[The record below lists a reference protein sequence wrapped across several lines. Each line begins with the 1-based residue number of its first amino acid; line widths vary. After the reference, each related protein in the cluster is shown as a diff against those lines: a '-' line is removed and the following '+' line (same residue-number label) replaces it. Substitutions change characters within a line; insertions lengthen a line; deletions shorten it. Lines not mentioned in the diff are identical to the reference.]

1 MMAAAVTDKISGRCL
16 PASSGVCTWC
26 GLPVASVRAAEAVVS
41 ETAEPQAQTQ
51 RRSVA
56 EPDDIYCC
64 FGCRLA
70 HAIADENGNSGSM
83 RWTTIRLG
91 LAVFFSMNL
100 MAFTMTM
107 WSLDVYD
114 VQRDA
119 LQTQMFA
126 VFRWL
131 SLVLSLPVLLLLG
144 VPLLQNAADSWRR
157 RIFSTDL
164 LIVVG
169 VAAAYAVSAVAVIRG
184 HEKVYFEVGAAVLVM
199 VTLGRWLEA
208 TGRQKATEALEQLEA
223 LLPETA
229 RRIESG
235 IVTLIRS
242 ASIQEGDAL
251 QIRPGDRFPVDAD
264 IMEGVATVDE
274 QVFTGESLPVVRGP
288 GEHVSAGTVNLDHVV
303 IVKAVSQFRSG
314 SFARLLSLLQ
324 EARLSRGH
332 YQRLADRVSSWFLP
346 LVVCLAIVAVLLH
359 WRSGAGAAIQAG
371 LSVLLIACPCAL
383 GMATPLA
390 IWTAL
395 STALKHQVL
404 FRSGEAIERLAQ
416 VTTVCFDK
424 TGTLTTG
431 QPQVTCRLLTNS
443 LTQDQLLPLCAA
455 VAQTSSHPFSQAI
468 CQYVRDRHLRLLS
481 GETNGMTAG
490 EPRLPALTDVQ
501 AIPGAGVCAID
512 SHHQTIRLGS
522 PEFVA
527 NDPGVSE
534 ADRQRL
540 RQVVATAD
548 LDADAMVLVTVNSVP
563 AVLFLMS
570 ESLRPEASQCFDGC
584 AQLGL
589 PVRILTGDREARA
602 RRLQQELCGDRY
614 ATAADADLAAV
625 APQQAGV
632 SIQVLSGLRPEQKVA
647 ELQRLRAQGDSVAMA
662 GDGVNDAPA
671 LATCDIGIAMG
682 CGADVSRNSAQV
694 CLLSND
700 LSRIPWAIALSRRT
714 TAIIRQNLFWSFAY
728 NFIGVLLA
736 VAGLLNPAFAAML
749 MILSSL
755 LVISNSLRLL
765 SETPQSTSDVSATRS
780 REVQRHSEAVL
791 TETSGQLLRVVS

>member
-1 MMAAAVTDKISGRCL
+1 MTATVTEDMSGRCL
-16 PASSGVCTWC
+16 PASAVVCTWC
-26 GLPVASVRAAEAVVS
+26 GLPVASISAAEAVAS
-41 ETAEPQAQTQ
+41 DTAEPQTQ

-91 LAVFFSMNL
+91 LSVFFSMNL

-229 RRIESG
+229 RRIDSG

-242 ASIQEGDAL
+242 ASIQEGDEL
-251 QIRPGDRFPVDAD
+251 QIRPGDRFPVDAV
-264 IMEGVATVDE
+264 IMEGVASVDE

-288 GEHVSAGTVNLDHVV
+288 GERVSAGTVNLDHVV

-346 LVVCLAIVAVLLH
+346 LVVFLAIVAVLLH
-359 WRSGAGAAIQAG
+359 WRSGAGVAIQAG

-416 VTTVCFDK
+416 ITTVCFDK

-443 LTQDQLLPLCAA
+443 LIQDQILPLCAA

-468 CQYVRDRHLRLLS
+468 YQYVRDRHLRLLS
-481 GETNGMTAG
+481 GDANGLTAV
-490 EPRLPALTDVQ
+490 EPRWPALTDVQ

-512 SHHQTIRLGS
+512 SHRQTIRLGS
-522 PEFVA
+522 PEFVS
-527 NDPGVSE
+527 NDPGLSE

-540 RQVVATAD
+540 RQTVASAD

-570 ESLRPEASQCFDGC
+570 ESLRPEASLCFDGC
-584 AQLGL
+584 AHLGL

-602 RRLQQELCGDRY
+602 RRLQQELCGDRNV
-614 ATAADADLAAV
+614 TAADADLAAV
-625 APQQAGV
+625 ASQQAGLG
-632 SIQVLSGLRPEQKVA
+632 IQVLSGLRPEQKVA
-647 ELQRLRAQGDSVAMA
+647 ELQRLRTQGDSVAMA

-728 NFIGVLLA
+728 NFVGVLLA

-765 SETPQSTSDVSATRS
+765 SETPQSTSDGVAARS
-780 REVQRHSEAVL
+780 TEVLRHSEAVL
-791 TETSGQLLRVVS
+791 TDTSGQLLRAVS

>member
-1 MMAAAVTDKISGRCL
+1 MTAAVTEDMSGRGL
-16 PASSGVCTWC
+16 PASAVVCTWC
-26 GLPVASVRAAEAVVS
+26 GLPVASTGAAEAVAS
-41 ETAEPQAQTQ
+41 EAAVPQAQTRQ
-51 RRSVA
+51 KSVPV
-56 EPDDIYCC
+56 PDDIYCC

-70 HAIADENGNSGSM
+70 HAIADENSNAGSM

-91 LAVFFSMNL
+91 LSVFFSMNL

-208 TGRQKATEALEQLEA
+208 TGRQKATESLEQLAA

-229 RRIESG
+229 RRIACG
-235 IVTLIRS
+235 TVTLIRS
-242 ASIQEGDAL
+242 ASIQEGDEL
-251 QIRPGDRFPVDAD
+251 QIRPGDRFPVDAEILD
-264 IMEGVATVDE
+264 GVATVDE
-274 QVFTGESLPVVRGP
+274 QVFTGESLPVVRRP
-288 GEHVSAGTVNLDHVV
+288 GERVSAGTVNLDHV
-303 IVKAVSQFRSG
+303 ITVKAISQFRSG

-346 LVVCLAIVAVLLH
+346 LVVGLAVVAVLLH
-359 WRSGAGAAIQAG
+359 WRSGAGVAIQAG

-404 FRSGEAIERLAQ
+404 FRSGEAIERLAR

-431 QPQVTCRLLTNS
+431 QPQVTSRLLNS
-443 LTQDQLLPLCAA
+443 GLTLDQLLPLCAA

-481 GETNGMTAG
+481 GDANGLPAV
-490 EPRLPALTDVQ
+490 EPRWPVLTDVQ
-501 AIPGAGVCAID
+501 AMPGAGVCAVD
-512 SHHQTIRLGS
+512 SHHQKIRLGS
-522 PEFVA
+522 PEFVSH
-527 NDPGVSE
+527 DPGLSE

-540 RQVVATAD
+540 RQTVASAD

-570 ESLRPEASQCFDGC
+570 ESLRPEASVCFGGC

-602 RRLQQELCGDRY
+602 RRLQQELCGDRNV
-614 ATAADADLAAV
+614 TAADADLAAV
-625 APQQAGV
+625 ASQQAGLG
-632 SIQVLSGLRPEQKVA
+632 IQVLSGLRPEQKVA
-647 ELQRLRAQGDSVAMA
+647 ELQRLRTQGDSVAMA

-728 NFIGVLLA
+728 NFVGVLLA

-765 SETPQSTSDVSATRS
+765 SETPQSTSDGVAARS
-780 REVQRHSEAVL
+780 TEVLRHSEAVL
-791 TETSGQLLRVVS
+791 TDTSGQLLRAVS